1 MSKSY
6 DEIRKKIVDGDVV
19 VMTAQEF
26 KEYVKANGVK
36 KAAKDVDIVTTGT
49 FGAMCSSGAY
59 FNFGHSDPPM
69 KMQKVWMDGIPAYAG
84 LAAVDAYLG
93 ATELDETNNM
103 MHGGAHV
110 IEDLVRGKAVRL
122 KATAYGTDCYPKK
135 EIDTYVSLKTVN
147 QAVLLNVR
155 NCYQNYAVATNSG
168 SRTLYTYMGKLLPE
182 YGNATYS
189 SAGELSPLMNDP
201 YYRSIG
207 IGTRIFLGGAQGF
220 VIWEGTQFNPGV
232 PRTPAGVPKRA
243 AGSIAVIGDL
253 KQMSSEFLR
262 GLTFTRY
269 GTSLGLGIG
278 IPIPILDE
286 EMARACAITDDQI
299 VTAMFDYSQPT
310 RSRTVL
316 KETTYAELR
325 SGEIEL
331 KGKQIPTSSLSSL
344 YKARQISQIL
354 KSQIQKGEFMIEA
367 GPELADGQGIQGTGC
382 PNGKGGDVIEDQS
395 RAQLQPRGREHT
407 NHTQP
412 HRKIPSAGEH
422 TPR

>member
-1 MSKSY
+1 VSKSY
-6 DEIRKKIVDGDVV
+6 DEIRKKTMDGDAV

-26 KEYVKANGVK
+26 KEFVKANGVK
-36 KAAKDVDIVTTGT
+36 KAAKEVDIVTTGT

-59 FNFGHSDPPM
+59 FNFGHSDPPI
-69 KMQKVWMDGIPAYAG
+69 KMQRVWMDGIPAYTG
-84 LAAVDAYLG
+84 FAAVDAMLG
-93 ATELDETNNM
+93 ATELDDTNNM

-122 KATAYGTDCYPKK
+122 KAAGYGTDCYPKK

-155 NCYQNYAVATNSG
+155 NCYQNYTVATNSG

-189 SAGELSPLMNDP
+189 SAGELSPLINDP

-232 PRTPAGVPKRA
+232 PRTPEGVPKRA

-253 KQMSSEFLR
+253 KQMSPEFLR

-286 EMARACAITDDQI
+286 EMARTCAVTDSQI
-299 VTAMFDYSQPT
+299 VTGMFDYSQPT
-310 RSRTVL
+310 RSKTVL
-316 KETTYAELR
+316 KEVTYAELR

-354 KSQIQKGEFMIEA
+354 KSQIQKGEFMIERPVQSLPMERVFKA
-367 GPELADGQGIQGTGC
+367 L
-382 PNGKGGDVIEDQS
+382 DVRTEKE
-395 RAQLQPRGREHT
+395 AM
-407 NHTQP
+407 
-412 HRKIPSAGEH
+412 
-422 TPR
+422 

>member
-1 MSKSY
+1 VSKSY
-6 DEIRKKIVDGDVV
+6 DEIRKKTMDGDVV

-59 FNFGHSDPPM
+59 FNFGHSDPPI

-147 QAVLLNVR
+147 QAVLLNAR

-316 KETTYAELR
+316 KEITYAELR

-331 KGKQIPTSSLSSL
+331 KGKQISTSSLSSL

-354 KSQIQKGEFMIEA
+354 KSQIQKGEFMIEKPVQNLPMDRVFKA
-367 GPELADGQGIQGTGC
+367 L
-382 PNGKGGDVIEDQS
+382 DVRTEKE
-395 RAQLQPRGREHT
+395 AM
-407 NHTQP
+407 
-412 HRKIPSAGEH
+412 
-422 TPR
+422 

>member
-6 DEIRKKIVDGDVV
+6 DEIRKKTMNGDVV

-59 FNFGHSDPPM
+59 FNFGHSDPPI

-93 ATELDETNNM
+93 ATELDDTNNM

-189 SAGELSPLMNDP
+189 SAGELSPLLNDP

-316 KETTYAELR
+316 KEITYAELR

-331 KGKQIPTSSLSSL
+331 KGKHIPTSSLSSL

-354 KSQIQKGEFMIEA
+354 KSQIQKGEFMIEK
-367 GPELADGQGIQGTGC
+367 PVQNLPMDRVFR
-382 PNGKGGDVIEDQS
+382 PLDVRTEKE
-395 RAQLQPRGREHT
+395 AM
-407 NHTQP
+407 
-412 HRKIPSAGEH
+412 
-422 TPR
+422 

>member
-6 DEIRKKIVDGDVV
+6 DEIRKKTMDGDVV

-26 KEYVKANGVK
+26 KKYVKANGVK

-59 FNFGHSDPPM
+59 FNFGHSDPPI

-93 ATELDETNNM
+93 ATELDDTNNM

-147 QAVLLNVR
+147 QAVLLNAR

-253 KQMSSEFLR
+253 KQMSPEFLR

-299 VTAMFDYSQPT
+299 VTAMFDYSQPA

-316 KETTYAELR
+316 KEITYAELR

-331 KGKQIPTSSLSSL
+331 KGKHIPTSSLSSL
-344 YKARQISQIL
+344 YKARQITQIL
-354 KSQIQKGEFMIEA
+354 KSQIQKGEFMIEK
-367 GPELADGQGIQGTGC
+367 PVQNLPMDRVFR
-382 PNGKGGDVIEDQS
+382 PLDVRTEKE
-395 RAQLQPRGREHT
+395 AM
-407 NHTQP
+407 
-412 HRKIPSAGEH
+412 
-422 TPR
+422 

>member
-1 MSKSY
+1 VSKSY
-6 DEIRKKIVDGDVV
+6 DEIQKKTMDGDVV

-26 KEYVKANGVK
+26 KEYVKANGIK

-253 KQMSSEFLR
+253 KQMSPEFLR

-316 KETTYAELR
+316 KEITYAELR

-354 KSQIQKGEFMIEA
+354 KSQIQKGEFMIEKPVQNLPMDRVFKA
-367 GPELADGQGIQGTGC
+367 L
-382 PNGKGGDVIEDQS
+382 DVRTEKE
-395 RAQLQPRGREHT
+395 AM
-407 NHTQP
+407 
-412 HRKIPSAGEH
+412 
-422 TPR
+422 

>member
-1 MSKSY
+1 VSKSY
-6 DEIRKKIVDGDVV
+6 DEIRKKTMDGDVV

-26 KEYVKANGVK
+26 KKYVKANGVK

-69 KMQKVWMDGIPAYAG
+69 KMQKVWMDGIPTYAG

-147 QAVLLNVR
+147 QAVLLNFR

-232 PRTPAGVPKRA
+232 PRTPAGVPRRA

-253 KQMSSEFLR
+253 KQMSPEFLR

-316 KETTYAELR
+316 KEITYAELR

-354 KSQIQKGEFMIEA
+354 KNQIQKGEFMIEKPVQNLPMDRVFKA
-367 GPELADGQGIQGTGC
+367 L
-382 PNGKGGDVIEDQS
+382 DVRTEKE
-395 RAQLQPRGREHT
+395 AM
-407 NHTQP
+407 
-412 HRKIPSAGEH
+412 
-422 TPR
+422 

>member
-6 DEIRKKIVDGDVV
+6 DEIRKRITNGDVV

-26 KEYVKANGVK
+26 KEYVKANGIK

-220 VIWEGTQFNPGV
+220 VMWEGTQFNPGV

-253 KQMSSEFLR
+253 KQMSPEFLR

-269 GTSLGLGIG
+269 GTSLGMGIG

-286 EMARACAITDDQI
+286 EMARACAVTDDQI

-316 KETTYAELR
+316 KEFTYAELR

-331 KGKQIPTSSLSSL
+331 KGKHIPTSSLSSL

-354 KSQIQKGEFMIEA
+354 KSQIQKGEFMIEK
-367 GPELADGQGIQGTGC
+367 PVQNLPMDRVFKTL
-382 PNGKGGDVIEDQS
+382 DVRTEKE
-395 RAQLQPRGREHT
+395 AM
-407 NHTQP
+407 
-412 HRKIPSAGEH
+412 
-422 TPR
+422 

>member
-1 MSKSY
+1 VSKSY
-6 DEIRKKIVDGDVV
+6 DEIRKRTAEGNVV

-26 KEYVKANGVK
+26 KEYFKANGVK

-59 FNFGHSDPPM
+59 FNFGHSDPPI

-93 ATELDETNNM
+93 ATELDDTNNM

-147 QAVLLNVR
+147 QAVLFNVR

-168 SRTLYTYMGKLLPE
+168 PRTLYTYMGKLLPE

-189 SAGELSPLMNDP
+189 SAGELSPLINDP

-207 IGTRIFLGGAQGF
+207 IGTRIFLGGTQGF

-232 PRTPAGVPKRA
+232 PRTPEGVPKRA

-299 VTAMFDYSQPT
+299 VTAMFDYSQPA

-316 KETTYAELR
+316 EEITYAELR

-331 KGKQIPTSSLSSL
+331 KGKHIPTSSLSSL

-354 KSQIQKGEFMIEA
+354 KSQIQKGAFMIEK
-367 GPELADGQGIQGTGC
+367 PVQNLAMDRVF
-382 PNGKGGDVIEDQS
+382 KALDVRTEKE
-395 RAQLQPRGREHT
+395 AM
-407 NHTQP
+407 
-412 HRKIPSAGEH
+412 
-422 TPR
+422 